1 MSYPAPAV
9 STTSD
14 PTYDKA
20 CRDILRSALGYA
32 FITVDE
38 DARITSWS
46 EGARHLMG
54 WTEEEMIGSTLER
67 IFTPQD
73 RADGEVE
80 RELRAALGHQSLRI
94 DRWHLRKDGSRF
106 WTQGHILPLREA
118 SGHTCG
124 VLKIV
129 CDHSAEH
136 QRLLDLQFTAQT
148 KDAFIATLAH
158 ELRNPLAPVASGLEV
173 IRHAL
178 QDPRRIERT
187 VSMIERQVGQ
197 LARLVDDLL
206 DVSRVATG
214 KLDLKLAPIDL
225 RQVLALAE
233 EMSRPHVEAAH
244 HALVVNAGD
253 APIELMGDS
262 ARLAQVFANLLN
274 NSARYTPAGGHI
286 NVNVAQW
293 PGEVAVR
300 VSDDGQ
306 GIEPHLIGQVFGMYR
321 QLPLREPRRG
331 PVASSGLGI
340 GLALVQ
346 GIVRLH
352 GGRVEVHSAG
362 AGMGSEF
369 TVILPRLVTP
379 AGTQPAQHQPDDFPA
394 AAADA
399 PEAPHPRILVVDD
412 NIDAASTVA
421 DLLTLAG
428 AQVEMAHRGA
438 EAVESTA
445 RIQPDIVLLDI
456 GLPDISGYEVARRIR
471 QLPEVRQPQII
482 ALTGWGQLQD
492 KEMAIKAGFDQ
503 HWTKPVDPQ
512 RLLELAGSPG

>member
-1 MSYPAPAV
+1 MTSPRV
-9 STTSD
+9 SPPDDT
-14 PTYDKA
+14 
-20 CRDILRSALGYA
+20 CRRILRSAVGYG
-32 FITVDE
+32 FITLDE
-38 DARITSWS
+38 AGDVTSWS
-46 EGARHLMG
+46 EGARHLLG
-54 WTEEEMIGSTLER
+54 WAEAEMLGETLER

-73 RADGEVE
+73 RDDDEPG
-80 RELRAALGHQSLRI
+80 RELRAALARQSLRI

-106 WTQGHILPLREA
+106 WTRGHVLPLRGEA
-118 SGHTCG
+118 GDTCG

-173 IRHAL
+173 IRHAMH
-178 QDPRRIERT
+178 DPRRIERT

-244 HALVVNAGD
+244 HALRIDPGARPVEV
-253 APIELMGDS
+253 MGDS

-274 NSARYTPAGGHI
+274 NAARYTPAGGHI
-286 NVNVAQW
+286 EVSVQEW
-293 PGEVAVR
+293 PTEVAVLVR
-300 VSDDGQ
+300 DDGQ
-306 GIEPHLIGQVFGMYR
+306 GIEPHLIGQIFGMYR
-321 QLPLREPRRG
+321 QLPQRELSRS
-331 PVASSGLGI
+331 PVATSGLGI

-352 GGRVEVHSAG
+352 GGRVEAHSDG
-362 AGMGSEF
+362 AGLGSEF
-369 TVILPRLVTP
+369 TVILPRSMAAPGTP
-379 AGTQPAQHQPDDFPA
+379 ASPLGEGDLPA
-394 AAADA
+394 AATNA
-399 PEAPHPRILVVDD
+399 PEPPHPRILVVDD
-412 NIDAASTVA
+412 NLDAASTVA
-421 DLLTLAG
+421 DLLSLAG
-428 AQVEMAHRGA
+428 ATVEMAHRGL
-438 EAVESTA
+438 EAVDTTA
-445 RIQPDIVLLDI
+445 RMQPDIVLLDI

-471 QLPEVRQPQII
+471 QMTDLRQPQII
-482 ALTGWGQLQD
+482 ALTGWGQQQD
-492 KEMAIKAGFDQ
+492 KDMAVQAGFDQ
-503 HWTKPVDPQ
+503 HWTKPVDPH
-512 RLLELAGSPG
+512 RLLELADSPA